1 MVCVREREKPCAR
14 NVAVGMYTLG
24 LGENKDSE
32 RVWRLVCIRSVW
44 ERTRGGWYVYARSG
58 REHVAVGMYTLGLG
72 ENKDSEQVRTF
83 R

>member
-32 RVWRLVCIRSVW
+32 QVRN
-44 ERTRGGWYVYARSG
+44 
-58 REHVAVGMYTLGLG
+58 VAVGMYTLGLG